1 MADAEPSPTPDA
13 FRSHLIALVSA
24 YQLGPTSG
32 VPVPRYD
39 GTRDWQTET
48 ILVCL
53 SEFARRMWAA
63 EETVVRLQK
72 EARRRDRRRAKGK
85 RNGQNGNGSIDDD
98 SWDDICDSI
107 DDSDSDEE
115 SVVLRGIPRHEY
127 EPSLIKSNGHGG
139 YGYGNGLSLRDV
151 NRDHYYHNHS
161 RASKNTNNLSPKPTV
176 TTTTGA
182 GGTFQVSC
190 PTCGRCWIYPPS
202 STSATTGATPTVENV
217 GAAENDS
224 VLMGLLP
231 PGPAIP
237 AISDSG
243 LSIEEENV
251 WLRAL
256 VVDAARV
263 CGAVS
268 KGDLNQKITA
278 PAKGSAM
285 TNLKEIINVMVDK
298 LGQFSDE
305 VTRVSQEVGTE
316 GKLGGQAVVMD
327 VEGTWRQLTG
337 VVNNLAAN
345 LTAQVRSIAKVT
357 KAVALGDLS
366 KQIEVEARGEILD
379 LKNTVNGMVIRS
391 VFFHS
396 CWYQPASGSR
406 SAQIASVG
414 S

>member
-1 MADAEPSPTPDA
+1 M
-13 FRSHLIALVSA
+13 
-24 YQLGPTSG
+24 
-32 VPVPRYD
+32 
-39 GTRDWQTET
+39 
-48 ILVCL
+48 
-53 SEFARRMWAA
+53 A
-63 EETVVRLQK
+63 EETVARLQK
-72 EARRRDRRRAKGK
+72 EARRRDRRRARSNRSGGDGPVATIDESSWDECNSHEDSESEDENVALRGTPRHEHEPTLIKP
-85 RNGQNGNGSIDDD
+85 NGNG
-98 SWDDICDSI
+98 
-107 DDSDSDEE
+107 
-115 SVVLRGIPRHEY
+115 V
-127 EPSLIKSNGHGG
+127 

-151 NRDHYYHNHS
+151 NRDHHHNHHGHQS
-161 RASKNTNNLSPKPTV
+161 HQKQSTNSMTPKPTV
-176 TTTTGA
+176 TTTTGP
-182 GGTFQVSC
+182 GGSFQVSC

-202 STSATTGATPTVENV
+202 STSTTTTGTNTTPEKAAVES
-217 GAAENDS
+217 DPT
-224 VLMGLLP
+224 LMGIP

-243 LSIEEENV
+243 LSVEEENI

-285 TNLKEIINVMVDK
+285 INLKEIINVMVDK

-379 LKNTVNGMVIRS
+379 LKNTVNGMVIRF
-391 VFFHS
+391 VFSFLALPTSDLCFCTDCEHWQLKS
-396 CWYQPASGSR
+396 LALRWRSDLKENWEDKRLFPMSKVSGSSWSEMSTGCVR
-406 SAQIASVG
+406 P
-414 S
+414 

>member
-1 MADAEPSPTPDA
+1 MTDAEPSPTPDA

-72 EARRRDRRRAKGK
+72 EARRRDRRRARGK
-85 RNGQNGNGSIDDD
+85 RISVNGSVEDE
-98 SWDDICDSI
+98 SWDECNSLG
-107 DDSDSDEE
+107 DSDSENE
-115 SVVLRGIPRHEY
+115 TVVLRGTPRHEY
-127 EPSLIKSNGHGG
+127 EPSLVKGNGHGG
-139 YGYGNGLSLRDV
+139 YGYVNGLSLRDV
-151 NRDHYYHNHS
+151 NRDHYHTHSHHN
-161 RASKNTNNLSPKPTV
+161 KNANNLSPKPTV

-202 STSATTGATPTVENV
+202 STSATTGASPTPTGENTAAVES
-217 GAAENDS
+217 DP
-224 VLMGLLP
+224 VLMDLLP

-379 LKNTVNGMVIRS
+379 LKNTVNGMVIRF
-391 VFFHS
+391 VFVVAL
-396 CWYQPASGSR
+396 Y
-406 SAQIASVG
+406 
-414 S
+414 

>member
-1 MADAEPSPTPDA
+1 
-13 FRSHLIALVSA
+13 
-24 YQLGPTSG
+24 
-32 VPVPRYD
+32 
-39 GTRDWQTET
+39 
-48 ILVCL
+48 
-53 SEFARRMWAA
+53 MWMA
-63 EETVVRLQK
+63 EETVARVQK
-72 EARRRDRRRAKGK
+72 EARRRARRRARSNRSSGDT
-85 RNGQNGNGSIDDD
+85 GAT
-98 SWDDICDSI
+98 I
-107 DDSDSDEE
+107 DDSSWDECNSHEDSESEDEN
-115 SVVLRGIPRHEY
+115 VVLRGTPRHEH
-127 EPSLIKSNGHGG
+127 EPLLVKPNGNGV

-151 NRDHYYHNHS
+151 NRDHHLNHHHHS
-161 RASKNTNNLSPKPTV
+161 HQKQNENSMTPKPTV
-176 TTTTGA
+176 TTTTGP
-182 GGTFQVSC
+182 GGSFQVSC

-202 STSATTGATPTVENV
+202 STSATTGTNTTGEK
-217 GAAENDS
+217 GAAESDPT
-224 VLMGLLP
+224 LMGIP

-243 LSIEEENV
+243 QSVEEENI

-285 TNLKEIINVMVDK
+285 INLKEIINVMVDK

-379 LKNTVNGMVIRS
+379 LKNTVNGMVIRF
-391 VFFHS
+391 VFSFLVLPTS
-396 CWYQPASGSR
+396 RLR
-406 SAQIASVG
+406 SAQIASTG